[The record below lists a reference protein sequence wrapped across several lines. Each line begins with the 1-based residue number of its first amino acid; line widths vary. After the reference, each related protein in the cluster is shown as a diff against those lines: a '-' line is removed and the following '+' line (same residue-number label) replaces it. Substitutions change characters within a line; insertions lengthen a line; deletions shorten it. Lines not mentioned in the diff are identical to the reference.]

1 MTFNEDLIIVVLLF
15 NVAESF
21 KFIGKYGVLNVPN
34 SGGGGTDQ
42 VTMNLYEM
50 YILDTMI
57 DFSKEFQK
65 NKKIIV
71 QYTIKLLGRE
81 RFDETLKDEENKKL
95 FKSILDKIYECKLIS
110 QEDKDEIKKRSH
122 CPAAL
127 CASPPSLLQCQ

>member
-34 SGGGGTDQ
+34 SGGGGTNQ

-81 RFDETLKDEENKKL
+81 KFDETLKDEESKKL
-95 FKSILDKIYECKLIS
+95 FKSMLDKIYECKLIS
-110 QEDKDEIKKRSH
+110 QEDKDEIKKRSTNFIN
-122 CPAAL
+122 
-127 CASPPSLLQCQ
+127 